1 MRLPAFARLLAL
13 SLFAAGLAG
22 CGGQQPARVEPQ
34 DTGPV
39 TPGTLKPPPPSEV
52 RPGGPDAGTVKGD
65 GASPDGLI
73 KFLDLP
79 ADKVPQPTRDERYD
93 AALLEALGK
102 MADRNYP
109 DALAALEKARDVQ
122 DTEQVRLE
130 IEQVRKLINEQK
142 AAEQTRRDVQ
152 AVLDDG
158 KADEAA
164 KLAAA
169 GLQQYGGGDG
179 AEKLAQL
186 KRQADALAAAQIDD
200 GAARRARFAR
210 EGDDAVRDKNLRAAV
225 IAYEQALQAGDDP
238 ALRSR
243 LDEVRVTVSRYDEQ
257 RQRALDLRRDPA
269 NLEQALA
276 ALQEAAKAWDTP
288 QVRQDI
294 DECTLAL
301 QKRRDRVSVADFEVR
316 GDVGIPMAGRTV
328 AETLLPAFRP
338 RFDLVERE
346 QLGKVLDELRLEAGD
361 VAASDEARQQVG
373 RLARVR
379 YVVVG
384 SITPLCGIT
393 VNARLVEVRTG
404 LVVQTAKLI
413 ATDPDDLMRRLP
425 KLALLLQ
432 MTDEQKIAFEADLAQ
447 AAAAEVR
454 AAVIAPVPPPPPLPE
469 PGVVVVAPPPIIVFT
484 PRPAPVGGLVIA
496 DFDRLPPPPPP
507 ERAGFSFDLFIAKE
521 NPVKGRLLSVSL
533 ELGDNLFRRG
543 RYREAQH
550 HFELA
555 FSLSRGHEEISVRL
569 ERCRQ
574 LAPPPP
580 PPPVVVVVPPVVVV
594 RPRIAIFNFVIDAPP
609 GLVPVGCDN
618 WAADQL
624 AGCYAAQYEV
634 IDRGEVCWW
643 MGRLGITMRDV
654 LFDPMARAAL
664 AQSLNARFFVFGSMT
679 HTASFDVS
687 AHMVDAQTGA
697 KTGGGFIH
705 VQDHNEM
712 KLRMQELV
720 GQATGTPAQAKQ
732 LAQDGRDS
740 EKAVSDARKLLQA
753 GKYAE
758 ASAAA
763 KAGLQK
769 YPNNVAL
776 QSLQAQADQQLEKA
790 RLEAARRE
798 EAARQAA
805 QAEAARKQQQELAK
819 QAEAAR
825 LRAQQEAKNRDEATK
840 RAQETQKQRAFDNL
854 IAQAHAATQAGH
866 PQQAVSFYDSALAL
880 KSDPAAVRER
890 DQAKASAAQAAK
902 AKADAEKAQQEAEA
916 RKQHE
921 AALAAARAKVE
932 AEKKQR
938 EVEQLQKQRDQE
950 ARDAAELARLIDQA
964 KGFLAK
970 GEYDAAMGA
979 VQTAR
984 RLKKSDEVEKLAAQ
998 VQQARAQ
1005 ADAEK
1010 KGQQA
1015 KADLEKKLA
1024 ADKAARDKAEAEAKL
1039 KQQQYQAA
1047 LAEAQKAQGEKR
1059 YDQAIAKYEEAG
1071 KLFRTDAVLA
1081 GIKQAQDAKARDA
1094 AAAKEQQQAEKVRQ
1108 LVAAGRAAT
1117 AKGQYDAAAK
1127 SLGEANALAP
1137 KDATV
1142 QQALHELA
1150 QAKDHAA
1157 AEADKA
1163 KRQGEYAKAI
1173 QAGRDAYAARRLDDA
1188 VKAFGDALRI
1198 MPGDRD
1204 ATAYLQQATKA
1215 RDDMKAVADAEARR
1229 KADYTRLMNQGQTAM
1244 AGKHYADAVKAY
1256 GDALRVVPND
1266 PTATKA
1272 LKDAQAALD
1281 ASKAPPAPPP
1291 GPPAEYTRQMDAAA
1305 ALEKQQKYADA
1316 VTAYRAALRA
1326 APNDPKATKGAEFA
1340 QNMADGQKALAAR
1353 KFPDAVRDFEAA
1365 LKVMPGNADATALL
1379 KRAKEGK
1386 P

>member
-1 MRLPAFARLLAL
+1 MRLPAHARLLAL
-13 SLFAAGLAG
+13 SLLAAGLAG
-22 CGGQQPARVEPQ
+22 CGGQQPGRIDPQDNGPVEPAVAKPAPPAEAKS
-34 DTGPV
+34 GPADA
-39 TPGTLKPPPPSEV
+39 V
-52 RPGGPDAGTVKGD
+52 RGDA
-65 GASPDGLI
+65 LI
-73 KFLDLP
+73 RLLDLP
-79 ADKVPQPTRDERYD
+79 ADKAPQLTRDERYD
-93 AALLEALGK
+93 AALLDALGK
-102 MADRNYP
+102 MADRNYA
-109 DALAALEKARDVQ
+109 DALAALERAREAQ
-122 DTEQVRLE
+122 DTDQVRLE
-130 IEQVRKLINEQK
+130 IDKVRKLIDEQK
-142 AAEQTRRDVQ
+142 AAEQTQRDVQ

-158 KADEAA
+158 RADEAA
-164 KLAAA
+164 KLANA
-169 GLQQYGGGDG
+169 GLQQYGGGDS
-179 AEKLAQL
+179 AEALARL
-186 KRQADALAAAQIDD
+186 KREADALAVAPIDD
-200 GAARRARFAR
+200 AAARKARFAR
-210 EGDDAVRDKNLRAAV
+210 EGDDALRDRNLRGAV

-238 ALRSR
+238 VIRAR
-243 LDEVRVTVSRYDEQ
+243 LDDVRASVSRYDEQ
-257 RQRALDLRRDPA
+257 RQRALELRRDPA

-288 QVRQDI
+288 QVRSDI

-301 QKRRDRVSVADFEVR
+301 QKRRDRISIADFEVR

-328 AETLLPAFRP
+328 AENLLPGFRP

-346 QLGKVLDELRLEAGD
+346 QLGKVLDELRLEASD

-379 YVVVG
+379 YLVVG

-393 VNARLVEVRTG
+393 VNARLVEVQTG

-413 ATDPDDLMRRLP
+413 ATDPDDLMRRLT
-425 KLALLLQ
+425 KLALMLQ

-447 AAAAEVR
+447 SAAAAVQP
-454 AAVIAPVPPPPPLPE
+454 AVIAPLPPPPPVPD
-469 PGVVVVAPPPIIVFT
+469 PAVVVLPPPPIVVFT

-507 ERAGFSFDLFIAKE
+507 ERSGFSFDLFIGRD
-521 NPVKGRLLSVSL
+521 NPVKDRLLSVSV

-555 FSLSRGHEEISVRL
+555 FSLSKGNAELSLRL
-569 ERCRQ
+569 DRCRQ

-580 PPPVVVVVPPVVVV
+580 VVVVAPPPVVVVA
-594 RPRIAIFNFVIDAPP
+594 RPRVAVFNFLVDSPP

-624 AGCYAAQYEV
+624 AGCFAVQYEV

-643 MGRLGITMRDV
+643 MGRLGLTMRDV
-654 LFDPMARAAL
+654 LNDPAARVAL
-664 AQSLNARFFVFGSMT
+664 AQAVNARFFIFGGMKY
-679 HTASFDVS
+679 TASFDVTT
-687 AHMVDAQTGA
+687 HMVDAQTGA

-705 VQDHNEM
+705 VQDHNEL

-720 GQATGTPAQAKQ
+720 GQTTGTPAQAKQ
-732 LAQDGRDS
+732 LAQAGRDS
-740 EKAVSDARKLLQA
+740 EKMVNDARQLLQA

-769 YPNNVAL
+769 YPGNVAL
-776 QSLQAQADQQLEKA
+776 QSLQAQADQQVEKA
-790 RLEAARRE
+790 RLEEARRQ

-825 LRAQQEAKNRDEATK
+825 LRAQQEAKNRDEAAK
-840 RAQETQKQRAFDNL
+840 RAQEAQKQRAFDNL
-854 IAQAHAATQAGH
+854 VAQAHAATKAGN

-880 KSDPAAVRER
+880 KPDPAATRER
-890 DQAKASAAQAAK
+890 DQAKASAAQAVK
-902 AKADAEKAQQEAEA
+902 AKADAEKARQEAEA
-916 RKQHE
+916 QKQRE

-932 AEKKQR
+932 AEKRQR
-938 EVEQLQKQRDQE
+938 EAEEAQKQKAQE

-970 GEYDAAMGA
+970 GQYDAAMGA
-979 VQTAR
+979 IQTAR

-998 VQQARAQ
+998 VHDAQARAE
-1005 ADAEK
+1005 AEK

-1015 KADLEKKLA
+1015 KAELDKKLA
-1024 ADKAARDKAEAEAKL
+1024 AEKAARDKAEAEAKL

-1047 LAEAQKAQGEKR
+1047 LAEAQKALGEKR
-1059 YDQAIAKYEEAG
+1059 YDQAITKYEEAG

-1081 GIKQAQDAKARDA
+1081 GIKQAQDAKARET
-1094 AAAKEQQQAEKVRQ
+1094 AAAKE
-1108 LVAAGRAAT
+1108 
-1117 AKGQYDAAAK
+1117 
-1127 SLGEANALAP
+1127 
-1137 KDATV
+1137 
-1142 QQALHELA
+1142 
-1150 QAKDHAA
+1150 HAA

-1163 KRQGEYAKAI
+1163 KRQAEYARAV
-1173 QAGRDAYAARRLDDA
+1173 QAGRDAYAARRYDDA
-1188 VKAFGDALRI
+1188 VKAFTDALRI

-1204 ATAYLQQATKA
+1204 ATALLQQATKT
-1215 RDDMKAVADAEARR
+1215 RDDMKAAANAEAKR
-1229 KADYTRLMNQGQTAM
+1229 KADYTRLMAQGQAAM

-1256 GDALRVVPND
+1256 GEALKVMPND
-1266 PTATKA
+1266 PAATKA
-1272 LKDAQAALD
+1272 HKDAQAALD
-1281 ASKAPPAPPP
+1281 ASKAPPP
-1291 GPPAEYTRQMDAAA
+1291 PPAEYTRHMDAAA

-1316 VTAYRAALRA
+1316 VPAYKAALKLL
-1326 APNDPKATKGAEFA
+1326 PNDPKATAGADFA
-1340 QNMADGQKALAAR
+1340 QHMADGQKALAAR

-1365 LKVMPGNADATALL
+1365 LKVMPGNADATAFL
-1379 KRAKEGK
+1379 KRAKEGR

>member
-1 MRLPAFARLLAL
+1 MRPPAFARLLAL
-13 SLFAAGLAG
+13 SLIGVCLIG
-22 CGGQQPARVEPQ
+22 CGGQQPGRIDPQ

-39 TPGTLKPPPPSEV
+39 TPGTLKPVPSSEATPV
-52 RPGGPDAGTVKGD
+52 SADPGMVKGES
-65 GASPDGLI
+65 SPPDSIL
-73 KFLDLP
+73 KLLDLP
-79 ADKVPQPTRDERYD
+79 ADKGPQLTKDERYD

-102 MADRNYP
+102 MADRNYA
-109 DALAALEKARDVQ
+109 DALAALEQARAVQ

-130 IEQVRKLINEQK
+130 IDKVRKLIDEQK
-142 AAEQTRRDVQ
+142 AAEQTQRDVQ
-152 AVLDDG
+152 AVLNDG
-158 KADEAA
+158 KPEEAA
-164 KLAAA
+164 KLASA
-169 GLQQYGGGDG
+169 GLQQYGGGDSAG
-179 AEKLAQL
+179 PLAQL
-186 KRQADALAAAQIDD
+186 KREADALASAPIED
-200 GAARRARFAR
+200 GAVRRARFTR
-210 EGDDAVRDKNLRAAV
+210 EGDDAVRDRNLRAAV
-225 IAYEQALQAGDDP
+225 IAYEQALQASDDP
-238 ALRSR
+238 AVHTK
-243 LDEVRVTVSRYDEQ
+243 LDEVRVSVSRYDEQ
-257 RQRALDLRRDPA
+257 RQRAWDLRRDPA

-301 QKRRDRVSVADFEVR
+301 QKRRDRITVADFEVR

-328 AETLLPAFRP
+328 AENLLPSFKP

-346 QLGKVLDELRLEAGD
+346 QFGKVLDELRLEASD
-361 VAASDEARQQVG
+361 VPASDEARQQVG
-373 RLARVR
+373 KLARVR
-379 YVVVG
+379 YLVVG

-393 VNARLVEVRTG
+393 VNARLVEVQTG

-413 ATDPDDLMRRLP
+413 AADPDDLMRRLP
-425 KLALLLQ
+425 KLALMLQ
-432 MTDEQKIAFEADLAQ
+432 MTDDQKIAFEADLAQ
-447 AAAAEVR
+447 AVAAPVQP
-454 AAVIAPVPPPPPLPE
+454 AVIAAVPPPPPVPVA
-469 PGVVVVAPPPIIVFT
+469 GVVVVAPPPIIVFT
-484 PRPAPVGGLVIA
+484 PRPAPIGGLVIA
-496 DFDRLPPPPPP
+496 DFDRLPPPPSP
-507 ERAGFSFDLFIAKE
+507 ERSGFSFDLFIGRD

-543 RYREAQH
+543 RYQEAQR

-555 FSLSRGHEEISVRL
+555 FSLSKGSADISVRL
-569 ERCRQ
+569 DRCRQ

-580 PPPVVVVVPPVVVV
+580 PPPMVVVAVPVVVV
-594 RPRIAIFNFVIDAPP
+594 RPRIAIFNFIVNAPP
-609 GLVPVGCDN
+609 GLVPTGCDN

-654 LFDPMARAAL
+654 LFDPTARAAL

-679 HTASFDVS
+679 HTASFDVTT
-687 AHMVDAQTGA
+687 HMVDAQTGA

-740 EKAVSDARKLLQA
+740 EKAVNDARKLLQA
-753 GKYAE
+753 GKFAE

-776 QSLQAQADQQLEKA
+776 HTLQAQADQQLEKA
-790 RLEAARRE
+790 RLEEARHQ

-840 RAQETQKQRAFDNL
+840 RAQEAQKQHAFDNL
-854 IAQAHAATQAGH
+854 LAQAHAATKAGH
-866 PQQAVSFYDSALAL
+866 PQQAVSLYDSALAL
-880 KSDPAAVRER
+880 KSDPAAARER
-890 DQAKASAAQAAK
+890 DEIKASAAQAAK

-916 RKQHE
+916 QKKRD
-921 AALAAARAKVE
+921 AALVAARAKVE

-938 EVEQLQKQRDQE
+938 EAEEAQKQKAQAE
-950 ARDAAELARLIDQA
+950 RDAAELTRLLEQA

-970 GEYDAAMGA
+970 GQYDAAMGA
-979 VQTAR
+979 IQTAR

-998 VQQARAQ
+998 VQESQAR

-1015 KADLEKKLA
+1015 KAEAEKKMA
-1024 ADKAARDKAEAEAKL
+1024 AEKAARDKAEAEAKL
-1039 KQQQYQAA
+1039 KQQQYQTV
-1047 LAEAQKAQGEKR
+1047 LAEAQKALAEKH

-1081 GIKQAQDAKARDA
+1081 GIKQAQDAKGREAT
-1094 AAAKEQQQAEKVRQ
+1094 AAKEQQQAEKVRQ

-1137 KDATV
+1137 KDAAV
-1142 QQALHELA
+1142 QQALRELA
-1150 QAKDHAA
+1150 QAKEHAA
-1157 AEADKA
+1157 TDADKA
-1163 KRQGEYAKAI
+1163 KRQAEYAKAI

-1198 MPGDRD
+1198 TPGDRD
-1204 ATAYLQQATKA
+1204 ATALLQQATKV
-1215 RDDMKAVADAEARR
+1215 RDDMKATTDAEAKR
-1229 KADYTRLMNQGQTAM
+1229 KADYARLMNQGQTAM
-1244 AGKHYADAVKAY
+1244 AGKHYAEAVKVY

-1266 PTATKA
+1266 PTASKA

-1281 ASKAPPAPPP
+1281 ATKPPPHPPA
-1291 GPPAEYTRQMDAAA
+1291 PPAEYTRQMDAAA

-1316 VTAYRAALRA
+1316 VMAYKAALKLVPGDA
-1326 APNDPKATKGAEFA
+1326 KATKGADFA
-1340 QNMADGQKALAAR
+1340 QHMADGQKALAAR
-1353 KFPDAVRDFEAA
+1353 KFPDAVREFEAA
-1365 LKVMPGNADATALL
+1365 LKVMPNNADATALL
-1379 KRAKEGK
+1379 KRAKDGR